1 MGGVTRVNRV
11 LLITGAT
18 SDVGMGLLEK
28 THHNYDFIYLQY
40 CHMNERFSRLVKEI
54 GLTTKLFLLEA
65 NFLHNEDI
73 FRMIETIKDNGVI
86 PNNIVH
92 LPAPKIYNKQF
103 HKDKWMNYEKGWQ
116 VSFHSIVEILQAFI
130 PFMVAQHYGRI
141 VFMLTNS
148 TLNLP
153 VKFQA
158 SYVSIKY
165 ALLGL
170 MKSLS
175 VEYVDKG
182 ITVNGISPDMMSTKF
197 LSELPEMIIEN
208 NVFNSPL
215 KRNIYVEEV
224 IPVFE
229 LILSDLGTAITG
241 QNIGISGG
249 L

>member
-1 MGGVTRVNRV
+1 M
-11 LLITGAT
+11 
-18 SDVGMGLLEK
+18 
-28 THHNYDFIYLQY
+28 
-40 CHMNERFSRLVKEI
+40 
-54 GLTTKLFLLEA
+54 
-65 NFLHNEDI
+65 
-73 FRMIETIKDNGVI
+73 
-86 PNNIVH
+86 H

-141 VFMLTNS
+141 IFMLTNS

-208 NVFNSPL
+208 NTFNSPL

-229 LILSDLGTAITG
+229 LILSDLGAAITG